1 MSALPFSD
9 AEYSHRVAGVRRVMA
24 ERGVDTLLV
33 CSPHNFYY
41 LTGFQAGGS
50 HSLTFLIL
58 PLEGDAIWICR
69 RTELSNV
76 RALSGS
82 MWAKDHV
89 GVADGEDVIDVL
101 IRTLKERG
109 LAGGGRRI
117 GVEYE
122 AMFFSV
128 GHYLSLRE
136 QLGETA
142 LCDGT
147 GIVETMRITKS
158 ETELGYLRAAG
169 KITAGALQAC
179 YEAVREG
186 VTDTELGAV
195 LTGAAIRL
203 GSDRMGCQP
212 FLSVGART
220 AMAHAFWKGDHVNK
234 GEVINAEVACAVARY
249 HVPTFRV
256 MSVGEP
262 SAEIR
267 RMHAASEK
275 GLEAGLKGIKPGMS
289 ASDADAVV
297 RGAID
302 KTGYGDAFV
311 VRAAYGIGLAFPP
324 SWGESPVMNIRPG
337 EARLLKPGMTFH
349 LVPALY
355 VDGVG
360 CVCCSMPI
368 EVTGTGVAG
377 LTPIEPKLFVA

>member
-1 MSALPFSD
+1 MSVLPFSEV
-9 AEYSHRVAGVRRVMA
+9 EYRARVAAVRRLMA

-58 PLEGDAIWICR
+58 PIEGEAVWVCR

-76 RALSGS
+76 RALSAS
-82 MWAKDHV
+82 MWAKAHV
-89 GVADGEDVIDVL
+89 GVADGEDAVDVL
-101 IRTLKERG
+101 VSTLKERG
-109 LAGGGRRI
+109 LHGGSRRI
-117 GVEYE
+117 GVEHE
-122 AMFFSV
+122 AMFFSI
-128 GHYLSLRE
+128 GQYLRLRE
-136 QLGETA
+136 QLGEAA

-147 GIVETMRITKS
+147 GIVETMRIVKS
-158 ETELGYLRAAG
+158 EPELEYLRAAG
-169 KITAGALQAC
+169 KITASALQAC
-179 YEAVREG
+179 HEAVREG

-195 LTGAAIRL
+195 LTETAIRL

-220 AMAHAFWKGDHVNK
+220 AMAHAFWKGDRVEK

-256 MSVGEP
+256 MSLGEP

-267 RMHAASEK
+267 RMHTASER

-297 RGAID
+297 RAAIN

-337 EARLLKPGMTFH
+337 EMRLLKPGMTFH

-368 EVTGTGVAG
+368 EVTETGVAG
-377 LTPIEPKLFVA
+377 LTPIQPKLFVA